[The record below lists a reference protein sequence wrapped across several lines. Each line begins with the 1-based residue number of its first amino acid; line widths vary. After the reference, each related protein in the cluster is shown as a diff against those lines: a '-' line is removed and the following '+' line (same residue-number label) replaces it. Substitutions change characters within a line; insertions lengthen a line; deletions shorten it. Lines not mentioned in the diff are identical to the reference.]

1 MTFEDYQIVT
11 NDMPLYDDPAIGLA
25 GEVGE
30 VLELIKKDRRSYDS
44 GRRKEMD
51 LDKLTKE
58 LGDVLWYLSAIATD
72 YDIDLDDVATTN
84 ILKLQK
90 RHAA

>member
-1 MTFEDYQIVT
+1 MDFEQYQIET

-30 VLELIKKDRRSYDS
+30 VLELIKKDRRK
-44 GRRKEMD
+44 GERRKPID
-51 LDKLTKE
+51 KDKLEKE

>member
-1 MTFEDYQIVT
+1 MTFEDYQIET

-30 VLELIKKDRRSYDS
+30 VLELIKKDRRK
-44 GRRKEMD
+44 GERRKPID
-51 LDKLTKE
+51 KDKLEKE